1 MPAAKLR
8 AVIDTNVLF
17 EGLTKQ
23 GGVCGLIVDA
33 WLNED
38 FSACTS
44 MALEYEYA
52 DVLTRKLS
60 PVRWQKLSTVLGL
73 LLDLA
78 EPTRIYY
85 TWRPSASDPGDDFL
99 VDCAM
104 NANALIVTR
113 NVRDF
118 RLASRDLGIQIQTP
132 EQFAATLTAAL
143 QASAN

>member
-1 MPAAKLR
+1 MPVAKLR

-38 FSACTS
+38 FLACTS

-52 DVLTRKLS
+52 DVLARKLS
-60 PVRWQKLSTVLGL
+60 QVRWQKLGAVLGL

-104 NANALIVTR
+104 NANAVIVTR

-118 RLASRDLGIQIQTP
+118 RLASRDLGVQVQTP